1 MADASK
7 PPLPPSVASS
17 TSYTT
22 TAAAYALSR
31 FHRALLAVT
40 SVTQFPSIT
49 LTAEEQA
56 HYDRVVGRLL
66 YCAVQEYSQFNGVV
80 DRKMWAPV
88 RKNRHMA
95 IYRDQR
101 GTGNPRV
108 TRMLGVGKI
117 DGSLEDVMDGV
128 YSATP
133 EEIRTVM
140 TFLKSQ
146 ITNASILQ
154 VSETRT
160 PDDPFTFAG
169 IKWWA
174 AKTPG
179 GRMSYDR
186 DLLNYERQG
195 MTFDADGN
203 EIAYHLLQSVDRPE
217 WPANTFRSLIRAHM
231 STCYLYKRKGK
242 QVETFFWGEF
252 YGSGNFPQ
260 SVSDFGIAGR
270 WLTVVNTVK
279 CARAKK
285 LSQLRERANARFN
298 ASNATAADK
307 YNVCRSCSKVK
318 EIFKLDKSAR
328 PIRDRFCNRCL
339 VLVAAQR
346 GSRIT
351 WDGIAAE
358 QPPAYFDYVFQLSRR
373 DFQLA
378 AITSEANTI
387 DTAYIDESMK
397 RLGLVYGD
405 VDRSEW
411 SDYYRRRM
419 SHADRLSRSSYS
431 SADDVLSDLYRD

>member
-1 MADASK
+1 MAAASE
-7 PPLPPSVASS
+7 PSLPPPVPAASVASS

-22 TAAAYALSR
+22 TAAAYAHSR
-31 FHRALLAVT
+31 FHRALPAVT
-40 SVTQFPSIT
+40 AVGQFPQIT

-66 YCAVQEYSQFNGVV
+66 YCAVQEYSQFNGAV
-80 DRKMWAPV
+80 DRKVWVLV

-95 IYRDQR
+95 IYRDLR

-140 TFLKSQ
+140 TFLKSK

-217 WPANTFRSLIRAHM
+217 WPANTFKSLIRAHM

-252 YGSGNFPQ
+252 YGSGSFPQ

-285 LSQLRERANARFN
+285 LSQLRERANARSN
-298 ASNATAADK
+298 ASRVT
-307 YNVCRSCSKVK
+307 VS
-318 EIFKLDKSAR
+318 DKSGRA
-328 PIRDRFCNRCL
+328 IRDRFCKRCL

-351 WDGIAAE
+351 WDGVAAD

-373 DFQLA
+373 DSQLA
-378 AITSEANTI
+378 NITSEANTI
-387 DTAYIDESMK
+387 DTAYIDESLK

-411 SDYYRRRM
+411 SDYYRRRL

-431 SADDVLSDLYRD
+431 SADDVLSDLYMD